1 MVFLVVPA
9 LLTSHLAILWSGQ
22 GGCSQLWWHHR
33 QQPAV
38 YSADVIC
45 PYNLASCL
53 IPGWWLAATR
63 VVIIMSLLWRVLAT
77 PANHGSGG
85 PRPGH
90 AGGLGPVLEH
100 PGNPRSGGGGRHQT
114 GKQISTYLHIY
125 YLHIYTRARL
135 PATASMHTS
144 LHFTHFVIAFWKN
157 EAI

>member
-1 MVFLVVPA
+1 MVPA

-33 QQPAV
+33 HQPAE

-100 PGNPRSGGGGRHQT
+100 PCNPRSGGGGRHQT
-114 GKQISTYLHIY
+114 GKHCKQISTYLDIY
-125 YLHIYTRARL
+125 ISTYLDIYISTYL
-135 PATASMHTS
+135 LCP
-144 LHFTHFVIAFWKN
+144 V
-157 EAI
+157 